1 MFGNKKRRIPISKD
15 DIKQA
20 IKRANDRLK
29 AENKKIKASI
39 EKAKNALKVVET
51 ETKNA
56 LNKADQAE
64 NKADQAENI
73 LATYNAS
80 IGNNLK
86 SLDKTRRDLEASQQ
100 RLTDSEADEQYSQ
113 NNLEE
118 IVKKELSLS
127 KAVKSLEVKLKE
139 RDGLAKK
146 IKDAKAECIEL
157 DSELSI
163 VCRRVDVAKTEIVS
177 LKSSKDVLQS
187 EFDSFKS
194 DILGEKAALVT
205 ECTNIEQ
212 MLVEKIAESKSK
224 IGAFDKSIAERMEES
239 ETYEALVSKS
249 ENTYATLQAKIM
261 ASEKRL
267 HGLKSEA
274 DAVVENKKKQIEGIK
289 SRYEGWKLNELDKM
303 AKLKLKG
310 KIDNINK
317 AGLAEILGG

>member
-1 MFGNKKRRIPISKD
+1 MFGNKRRRIPVSKD

-20 IKRANDRLK
+20 IKRANDKLK
-29 AENKKIKASI
+29 AENKRI
-39 EKAKNALKVVET
+39 EAGIDKAKDALKVVEN
-51 ETKNA
+51 EAKDA
-56 LNKADQAE
+56 LKKADQAE
-64 NKADQAENI
+64 ST
-73 LATYNAS
+73 LSSYNAS

-100 RLTDSEADEQYSQ
+100 RLTESEADEQYSKT
-113 NNLEE
+113 NLEE
-118 IVKKELSLS
+118 IEKKELSLS

-146 IKDAKAECIEL
+146 IKDAKSEYKEL

-194 DILGEKAALVT
+194 DILEEKTVLAA
-205 ECTNIEQ
+205 ECSNIE
-212 MLVEKIAESKSK
+212 LVLVAKIAESKAR
-224 IGAFDKSIAERMEES
+224 IGAFDHSIAERMEES
-239 ETYEALVSKS
+239 EMYEALVSKG
-249 ENTYATLQAKIM
+249 ENTYTTLQAKIN
-261 ASEKRL
+261 AAEKRL
-267 HGLKSEA
+267 NGLKGEA
-274 DAVVENKKKQIEGIK
+274 DAVVASKEKQIEGIQ
-289 SRYEGWKLNELDKM
+289 SRYASWKLNELDKM

-310 KIDNINK
+310 KIDNIDK

>member
-146 IKDAKAECIEL
+146 IKDAKAECTEL
-157 DSELSI
+157 DSKLSI
-163 VCRRVDVAKTEIVS
+163 VCRRIDVANTDLVS

-239 ETYEALVSKS
+239 ETYEALVSRG
-249 ENTYATLQAKIM
+249 ENAYATLQAKIM

-274 DAVVENKKKQIEGIK
+274 DAVVANKQKQIDGIK
-289 SRYEGWKLNELDKM
+289 SRYESWKLNELDKM